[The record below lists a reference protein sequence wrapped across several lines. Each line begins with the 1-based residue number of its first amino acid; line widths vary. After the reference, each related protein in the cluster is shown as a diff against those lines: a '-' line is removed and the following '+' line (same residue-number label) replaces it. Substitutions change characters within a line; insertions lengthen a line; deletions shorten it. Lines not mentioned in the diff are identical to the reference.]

1 MQRIMQRVLNGRRH
15 VHIFTS
21 RTSEMTFTDR
31 RFYKTVVAAVALL
44 AASIL
49 ASGATQAEVLG
60 VTVVENGATLS
71 SWIQSSTP
79 VVDASVADFV
89 TQVETSGT
97 DVSYFNVVAVFGG
110 GLMTPDVGAG
120 GAHFIY
126 QTGQMYSG
134 SEASPVFGVGSFG
147 GFDVSDQNNATVT
160 FTAVNVAPELST
172 WAMMLTGFAGLGF
185 VGYRASSR
193 KSATLV
199 V

>member
-1 MQRIMQRVLNGRRH
+1 MA
-15 VHIFTS
+15 
-21 RTSEMTFTDR
+21 FTDR

-134 SEASPVFGVGSFG
+134 SEASPVFGVGSFS
-147 GFDVSDQNNATVT
+147 GFDQLNET
-160 FTAVNVAPELST
+160 
-172 WAMMLTGFAGLGF
+172 
-185 VGYRASSR
+185 RASIP
-193 KSATLV
+193 
-199 V
+199 

>member
-1 MQRIMQRVLNGRRH
+1 
-15 VHIFTS
+15 
-21 RTSEMTFTDR
+21 
-31 RFYKTVVAAVALL
+31 
-44 AASIL
+44 
-49 ASGATQAEVLG
+49 
-60 VTVVENGATLS
+60 
-71 SWIQSSTP
+71 
-79 VVDASVADFV
+79 
-89 TQVETSGT
+89 
-97 DVSYFNVVAVFGG
+97 
-110 GLMTPDVGAG
+110 
-120 GAHFIY
+120 
-126 QTGQMYSG
+126 MYSG